1 MSDTRWLIERETT
14 TGTEWAYFTDTGGK
28 WTKDADKACGFC
40 RRSDAEQLA
49 YGEDCWKIT
58 EHIFD

>member
-1 MSDTRWLIERETT
+1 MDDTRWLIER
-14 TGTEWAYFTDTGGK
+14 GTKDGPEWVYFTDTGAK

-49 YGEDCWKIT
+49 YGDECEMIT
-58 EHIFD
+58 EHIFG